1 MSDDRIRE
9 IIEALRR
16 VRRRREEWAGRGAVS
31 EDDGGT
37 AGFGPTNGRE

>member
-16 VRRRREEWAGRGAVS
+16 VRRRREESAGRGTAP
-31 EDDGGT
+31 EDGGDE
-37 AGFGPTNGRE
+37 AASELTNGPE